1 MGSHGWRLALGNVA
15 ATGWAGAMQ
24 VLGLAA
30 VFSAPSRWPIF
41 APYLLLAG
49 TVLIAG
55 GHYVFLVLVADRV
68 FPSASPR
75 VTLPIELSALA
86 VFLLGL
92 AWLLGLMVMGI

>member
-30 VFSAPSRWPIF
+30 VFTAPSRWPIF
-41 APYLLLAG
+41 APHLLLAG
-49 TVLIAG
+49 TVLVAG

-68 FPSASPR
+68 FPLASPR
-75 VTLPIELSALA
+75 VTLPVEVAALA
-86 VFLLGL
+86 VFLIGMAL
-92 AWLLGLMVMGI
+92 LLGLMVTGV